1 MPEDLIE
8 PTITPPPEHERPWE
22 DLLEALEQEDGSGL
36 SAVLHEL
43 SDEETRR
50 ALSRLSTEDQQRVVT
65 TLGAEQAAELLE
77 SLPEAQAVELLEEMA
92 PEAAADIVEHLP
104 DDIGADLLQEMDEED
119 SEAVLAELDDA
130 DEAEHLRELVAY
142 PWDSAGGLMTER
154 FAAFPVDQTVGQVLR
169 ELSENAEDYSDLD
182 VQYVYAVSDLGE
194 LLGVLRL
201 RDLVLTPRHRRIEE
215 IMIHQP
221 ASVRALDDLAKLV
234 GIFEERDYLG
244 LPVLNES
251 GILRGVISREAVHEA
266 AAEHLTEDYLHA
278 SGIVGG
284 EELRSMPLMQRAL
297 RRLSWLAPNILL
309 NLVAAS
315 VIALY
320 EDTIQQVIALAVFLP
335 IVSDMSGCSGNQAVA
350 VSIRELTLGL
360 IRPTEFLRVV
370 WKEGLLGIFNGLVL
384 GILLGGIAALW
395 KENAWLG
402 LVIGGA
408 LWLNTVLSVLLG
420 GMVPLL
426 LKRFKID
433 PALASGPILTTCTD
447 MCGFFLVLNL
457 ASAVLSRLV

>member
-1 MPEDLIE
+1 MTNELTDTPAIEED
-8 PTITPPPEHERPWE
+8 HERPWE
-22 DLLEALEQEDGSGL
+22 
-36 SAVLHEL
+36 EL
-43 SDEETRR
+43 SGAIEATDAQRLVEVLESLSSEETRR
-50 ALSRLSTEDQQRVVT
+50 ALSRLSYEDQQTVVEM
-65 TLGAEQAAELLE
+65 LDAEHAAELLE
-77 SLPEAQAVELLEEMA
+77 ALPEAQAVDLLEEMN
-92 PEAAADIVEHLP
+92 PEDAADIVEQLP
-104 DDIGADLLQEMDEED
+104 DNIGADLLQEMNSAD

-130 DEAEHLRELVAY
+130 DEADHLRELTTY
-142 PWDSAGGLMTER
+142 PWDSAGGLMTEA
-154 FAAFPVDQTVGQVLR
+154 FAAFPVTHSVGKVLQ

-182 VQYVYAVSDLGE
+182 VQYVYAVSEVGE
-194 LLGVLRL
+194 LRGVLRL
-201 RDLVLTPRHRRIEE
+201 RDLVLTPRHRKIED
-215 IMIHQP
+215 IMIRNP
-221 ASVRALDDLAKLV
+221 NSVQALDDLAKLA
-234 GIFEERDYLG
+234 GIFREHDYLG
-244 LPVLNES
+244 LPVIDENNVM
-251 GILRGVISREAVHEA
+251 RGVISREAVHDA
-266 AAEHLTEDYLHA
+266 AAEHLAEDYLHA

-284 EELRSMPLMQRAL
+284 EELRSMPLMHRSL

-335 IVSDMSGCSGNQAVA
+335 IVSDMSGCSGNQSVA

-360 IRPTEFLRVV
+360 IRPSEFLRVV

-384 GILLGGIAALW
+384 GILLGTIAALW
-395 KENAWLG
+395 KDNAWLG

-408 LWLNTVLSVLLG
+408 LWLNTILSVLLG
-420 GMVPLL
+420 GLVPLL

-457 ASAVLSRLV
+457 ASIVLAKLA